1 MRIKHYIQ
9 PIAVFL
15 TLNIILIGL
24 LVVVER
30 ETISQTKKN
39 YRYIA
44 ANQSNI
50 MRDSVDTAI
59 ARVYTFSALIRANNG
74 KTDFFDDQVEFIY
87 KEISQDSG
95 IPVKNV
101 AIAPNGV
108 VKKVYPLANNE
119 SLLNFDF
126 MDTSREGNDEAVKA
140 YKEGKVIV
148 TNPFNLV
155 QGGVGMAGR
164 LPVFTKK
171 NGKTS
176 FWGLVTVTLDFD
188 KMIQSFH
195 LNNLEEQGVN
205 YKLWYEDEKGKKVTL
220 TTSQKAVEEPV
231 SYEFD
236 IQNLRW
242 HLDVAPKEHWHS
254 RTQRTAIIFVILGIS
269 LLIALLL
276 VDKIKIRNVNEKLEQ
291 LAHLD
296 SLTNCYSRHYLNTVL
311 VNQKTGEWNDP
322 RAKYSLAVVD
332 IDNFKNINDTY
343 GHNVGDQAIRA
354 VVHVLQR
361 YVRAVN
367 GDCVIR
373 QGGDEFTIIW
383 NNISKERFQKKLEGI
398 VKDVEKIKFSE
409 YKELH
414 LTISIGGEPYA
425 SQGSTRYADLLSKAD
440 KKLYVAKENGRNQY
454 VI

>member
-9 PIAVFL
+9 PIVVFL
-15 TLNIILIGL
+15 TLNIVLMGL
-24 LVVVER
+24 FVLAER
-30 ETISQTKKN
+30 KIVFETKEN

-74 KTDFFDDQVEFIY
+74 KTDFFDNQVEFIY

-95 IPVKNV
+95 IPVKNI
-101 AIAPNGV
+101 AIAPNGI
-108 VKKVYPLANNE
+108 VKKVYPLAANE
-119 SLLNFDF
+119 SFLNFDF
-126 MDTSREGNDEAVKA
+126 MDTSQEGNDEAVKA
-140 YKEGKVIV
+140 YKEGKVVV
-148 TNPFNLV
+148 TNPFKLV

-171 NGKTS
+171 NGKNS
-176 FWGLVTVTLDFD
+176 FWGLITVTLDFD

-195 LNNLEEQGVN
+195 LHNLEEQGVN

-220 TTSQKAVEEPV
+220 TASKKEAVEPV

-236 IQNLRW
+236 IQNLKW
-242 HLDVAPKEHWHS
+242 HLDVAPKGHWYS
-254 RTQRTAIIFVILGIS
+254 RTQGAAILIVILGIS

-296 SLTNCYSRHYLNTVL
+296 GLTKCYSRHYLNTVL
-311 VNQKTGEWNDP
+311 INHGTGEWNDP
-322 RAKYSLAVVD
+322 RAKYSLAIVD

-361 YVRAVN
+361 YVRAIN

-383 NNISKERFQKKLEGI
+383 NHISKERFQKKLEGI
-398 VKDVEKIKFSE
+398 VKDVEKIKFSQYE
-409 YKELH
+409 EIH
-414 LTISIGGEPYA
+414 LTISIGGESYA
-425 SQGSTRYADLLSKAD
+425 AQGSTRYSDLLSKAD